1 MLGALQR
8 APVVVSAFVLSV
20 LQLTCGP
27 RAVNVSILPAALMT
41 QLNRVLIAKPCPFL
55 SASRSKY

>member
-1 MLGALQR
+1 MPGALR
-8 APVVVSAFVLSV
+8 RPSLRSCFSV

-41 QLNRVLIAKPCPFL
+41 QLNRVLIAKPCPFVP
-55 SASRSKY
+55 AFRSKY